1 MRSETPA
8 RSGMVRTF
16 WNAAKA
22 YFAHDDPL
30 VATANLV
37 ALVVLWNQPF
47 YPLYVY
53 WSVGPEI
60 APTFYTFLSTPF
72 FLAVPAMGRANGRAG
87 RALLPL
93 AGIGNT
99 VLSARV
105 FGVGSGVEIFLLPC
119 VLLGFVLFRPSER
132 AIAIAIAAVGLL
144 AFTVL
149 HGRYGAPVHLYS
161 TEEYAGFLKMNALS
175 AGTLTAFIGLLV
187 MNLISPPANR

>member
-1 MRSETPA
+1 LATPV
-8 RSGMVRTF
+8 RSGVMGELSK
-16 WNAAKA
+16 AAKA

-37 ALVVLWNQPF
+37 AIVVLWNQPF

-53 WSVGPEI
+53 WAVGPDI

-72 FLAVPAMGRANGRAG
+72 FLAVPALARVNSRAG

-99 VLSARV
+99 VLSAKV
-105 FGVGSGVEIFLLPC
+105 FGIASGVEIFLLPC
-119 VLLGFVLFRPSER
+119 VLLGFVLFRPAER
-132 AIAIAIAAVGLL
+132 IIAIGIAIVGVL
-144 AFTVL
+144 AFMVL

-161 TEEYAGFLKMNALS
+161 VEEYAGFLRMNALS
-175 AGTLTAFIGLLV
+175 SGTLTAFIGLLV
-187 MNLISPPANR
+187 MGLIGSAAKR

>member
-1 MRSETPA
+1 MLGAGWR
-8 RSGMVRTF
+8 
-16 WNAAKA
+16 AAKA
-22 YFAHDDPL
+22 YFADDDPL

-53 WSVGPEI
+53 WAVGPDI

-72 FLAVPAMGRANGRAG
+72 FLAVPALARINSRAG

-99 VLSARV
+99 VLSAKV
-105 FGVGSGVEIFLLPC
+105 FGIASGVEIFLLPC
-119 VLLGFVLFRPSER
+119 VLLGFVLFRPGER
-132 AIAIAIAAVGLL
+132 VIAIGIAVVGML

-161 TEEYAGFLKMNALS
+161 AEEYASFLKMNALS

-187 MNLISPPANR
+187 MNLIGAAAKR

>member
-1 MRSETPA
+1 ML
-8 RSGMVRTF
+8 RTF

-53 WSVGPEI
+53 WSVGTDI

-72 FLAVPAMGRANGRAG
+72 FLAVPAVGRANGRAG
-87 RALLPL
+87 RALLPI

-99 VLSARV
+99 VLSAEV
-105 FGVGSGVEIFLLPC
+105 FGVASGVEMFLLPC
-119 VLLGFVLFRPSER
+119 VLLGFVLFRPGER
-132 AIAIAIAAVGLL
+132 IIAIAIAAVGML
-144 AFTVL
+144 AFAVL

-161 TEEYAGFLKMNALS
+161 AEEYAGFLKMNALS

-187 MNLISPPANR
+187 MNLINPPAKR

>member
-1 MRSETPA
+1 METPV
-8 RSGMVRTF
+8 RSGRVAACWR
-16 WNAAKA
+16 AAKA

-30 VATANLV
+30 AATANLV
-37 ALVVLWNQPF
+37 TLVVLWNQPF

-53 WSVGPEI
+53 WAVGPDI
-60 APTFYTFLSTPF
+60 APTFYTFISTPF
-72 FLAVPAMGRANGRAG
+72 FFAVPALGRVDGRAG

-99 VLSARV
+99 VLSAKV
-105 FGVGSGVEIFLLPC
+105 FGVASGVEIFLLPC

-132 AIAIAIAAVGLL
+132 IIAIAIAIIGML

-161 TEEYAGFLKMNALS
+161 GEEYAGFLKLNSLS

-187 MNLISPPANR
+187 MNLIGPAAKR

>member
-1 MRSETPA
+1 MRLETRA
-8 RSGMVRTF
+8 RSGILRTF

-53 WSVGPEI
+53 WSVGTDI

-72 FLAVPAMGRANGRAG
+72 FLAVPAVGRANGRAG
-87 RALLPL
+87 RALLPI

-99 VLSARV
+99 VLSAEV
-105 FGVGSGVEIFLLPC
+105 FGVASGVEMFLLPC
-119 VLLGFVLFRPSER
+119 VLLGFVLFRPGER
-132 AIAIAIAAVGLL
+132 IIAIAIAAVGML
-144 AFTVL
+144 AFAVL

-161 TEEYAGFLKMNALS
+161 AEEYAGFLKMNALS

-187 MNLISPPANR
+187 MNLINPPAKR

>member
-1 MRSETPA
+1 MSRA
-8 RSGMVRTF
+8 

-53 WSVGPEI
+53 WSVGPDI
-60 APTFYTFLSTPF
+60 APAFYTFISTPF
-72 FLAVPAMGRANGRAG
+72 FLAVPALARVNSRAG

-99 VLSARV
+99 MLSAKV
-105 FGVGSGVEIFLLPC
+105 FGVASGVEVFLLPC
-119 VLLGFVLFRPSER
+119 ILLCFVLFRPGER
-132 AIAIAIAAVGLL
+132 AVSIVIAAIGML
-144 AFTVL
+144 AFTAL
-149 HGRYGAPVHLYS
+149 HGRYGEPVHLYS

-187 MNLISPPANR
+187 MNLIGRRAGG

>member
-1 MRSETPA
+1 MRSETPV
-8 RSGMVRTF
+8 RSGMLRTF
-16 WNAAKA
+16 WNVAKA

-60 APTFYTFLSTPF
+60 APTFYTLLSTPF
-72 FLAVPAMGRANGRAG
+72 FLAVPAVGRANGRAG

-105 FGVGSGVEIFLLPC
+105 FGVDSGVEIFLLPC
-119 VLLGFVLFRPSER
+119 MLLGFVLFRPSER
-132 AIAIAIAAVGLL
+132 TIAIAIAAVGLL

-187 MNLISPPANR
+187 MNLISPPAKR

>member
-1 MRSETPA
+1 MTLETPA

-60 APTFYTFLSTPF
+60 APTFYTLLSTPF
-72 FLAVPAMGRANGRAG
+72 FLAVPAVGRANGRAG

-105 FGVGSGVEIFLLPC
+105 FGVDSGVEIFLLPC
-119 VLLGFVLFRPSER
+119 MLLGFVLFRPSER
-132 AIAIAIAAVGLL
+132 TIAIAIAAVGLL

-161 TEEYAGFLKMNALS
+161 AEEYVGFLKMNALS

-187 MNLISPPANR
+187 MDLISPPAKR

>member
-1 MRSETPA
+1 MTLETPA

-60 APTFYTFLSTPF
+60 APTFYTLLSTPF
-72 FLAVPAMGRANGRAG
+72 FLAVPAVGRANGRAG

-105 FGVGSGVEIFLLPC
+105 FGVDSGVEIFLLPC

-132 AIAIAIAAVGLL
+132 TIAIAIAAVGLL

-149 HGRYGAPVHLYS
+149 HGRYGAPVHHYS
-161 TEEYAGFLKMNALS
+161 AEEYVGFLKMNALS

-187 MNLISPPANR
+187 MDLISPPAKR